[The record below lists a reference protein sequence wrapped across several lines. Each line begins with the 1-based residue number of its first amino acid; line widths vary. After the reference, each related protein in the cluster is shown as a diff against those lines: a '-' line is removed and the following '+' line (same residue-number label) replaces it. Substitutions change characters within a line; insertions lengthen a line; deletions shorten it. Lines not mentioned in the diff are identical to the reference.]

1 MSTVE
6 YDKFDEMK
14 LLFELEW
21 EVIKPKDSEFDV

>member
-21 EVIKPKDSEFDV
+21 ELIKPTNFKFDV